1 MTIDIRL
8 IDIFHAAMDPKAF
21 TDTAPG
27 QILRSQQGYW
37 AFHPA
42 PLPPELDWSADLIAL
57 LSEADRAITQLAE
70 IGKTFP
76 NPHVMV
82 KPFVR
87 REAVLSSRIEGTQTT
102 LEELYAYEA
111 EQLSFLASRADAQ
124 EVHNY
129 VRALTYGLERL
140 DTLPVSKRLIRE
152 LHKQLME
159 GVRGE
164 RSNPGEF
171 RQTQN
176 WIGPPGATLDTATY
190 VPPPP
195 DSMHDALDQLETFIH
210 SPSDLPPLIQLGLI
224 HYQFEAIHPFLDG
237 NGRVGRLLITLLLC
251 EWDLL
256 PQPLLYLSAY
266 FHANRQEYYRQLLAV
281 SQQGAWV
288 EWLRFFLTGV
298 RSQSVAARNRVK
310 DLIVLREKYQRKLQ
324 EERAYDRLMK
334 VIDFLFGQPLVT
346 IRQVEAGIQAS
357 DYKVAQRYVEKLVAH
372 GILREITG
380 KARNRVY
387 RADEI
392 LQTIHPQG

>member
-1 MTIDIRL
+1 
-8 IDIFHAAMDPKAF
+8 MDSKAF

-27 QILRSQQGYW
+27 QILRTQHGYW

-42 PLPPELDWSADLIAL
+42 PLPPGLDWSADLIAL

-87 REAVLSSRIEGTQTT
+87 QEAVLSSRIEGTQTT

-111 EQLSFLASRADAQ
+111 EQLSFLVSRADAQ

-152 LHKQLME
+152 LHKRLME

-176 WIGPPGATLDTATY
+176 WIGPPGATSDAATY
-190 VPPPP
+190 IPPPP

-210 SPSDLPPLIQLGLI
+210 SPSDLAPLIRLGLI

-251 EWDLL
+251 EWGLL

-281 SQQGAWV
+281 SQKGAWT
-288 EWLRFFLTGV
+288 EWLRFFLTGI
-298 RSQSVAARNRVK
+298 RSQSVAARDRVK
-310 DLIVLREKYQRKLQ
+310 ALIVLREKYQRKLQ
-324 EERAYDRLMK
+324 EERAYDRLMG
-334 VIDFLFGQPLVT
+334 VIDFLLGQPLVT

-380 KARNRVY
+380 KARNRIY